1 VKSLV
6 REHVLLAGIST
17 RAAAESAARAGFT
30 VTAIDAF
37 ADLDQHAGV
46 RSLSLRRDF
55 GAPVSAHAAARAAR
69 SVECSAVA
77 YGSSFENHPR
87 AVTTLAA
94 GRALWGNPPEVL
106 RRVRDPILLAHVLRR
121 RGLDVPASCWSVH
134 LSGVMA
140 QDSDVGHALQGVPRE
155 RPPDRLRQGYGEP
168 RRSAASS
175 LTRAEAEGG
184 ARREWLV
191 KPLASG
197 GGHRVRPWRRT
208 TRVPHGCYLQE
219 LVEGTSGSIVFVAAG
234 GRTVPLGISRQ
245 LAGDRVFGA
254 SGYRYCGNI
263 LAAADDAVFAR
274 DAPLVDAACALAGVV
289 AEEFR
294 VIGLNGIDF
303 IARDGVPYAIEVNPR
318 WSASMELVERAYGL
332 SVFGAHAEACA
343 AGRLPTFDLARA
355 RRGAGAIGKAVV
367 FARRDVVAGDTRA
380 WLADPSVRD
389 VPHPGERIQAGRPV
403 CTVFAEARDAAA
415 CYTALV
421 RRADAVYAALAIWE
435 REVA

>member
-1 VKSLV
+1 MS
-6 REHVLLAGIST
+6 EHVLLAGIST
-17 RAAAESAARAGFT
+17 RAAAESAARAGFA

-46 RSLSLRRDF
+46 RSLSLRRDL

-69 SVECSAVA
+69 RIACDAVA
-77 YGSSFENHPR
+77 YGSSFENHPG
-87 AVTTLAA
+87 AVTALAV
-94 GRALWGNPPEVL
+94 GRALWGNSPEVL
-106 RRVRDPILLAHVLRR
+106 RRVRDPIQLAHVLRR
-121 RGLDVPASCWSVH
+121 RGLEVPASS
-134 LSGVMA
+134 LSTGRSEDGPLHHSGGVPH
-140 QDSDVGHALQGVPRE
+140 DSDVGHALQGVPRD
-155 RPPDRLRQGYGEP
+155 RPP
-168 RRSAASS
+168 
-175 LTRAEAEGG
+175 EGG
-184 ARREWLV
+184 VRREWLV

-219 LVEGTSGSIVFVAAG
+219 LVDGTSGSVVFVAAG
-234 GRTVPLGISRQ
+234 GRAVPLGLSRQ
-245 LAGDRVFGA
+245 LAGDRAFGA

-263 LAAADDAVFAR
+263 LAAAGDAVFAR
-274 DAPLVDAACALAGVV
+274 DAPLLDAACALARVV

-294 VIGLNGIDF
+294 VVGLNGIDF
-303 IARDGVPYAIEVNPR
+303 VARDGVPYAIEVNPR

-343 AGRLPTFDLARA
+343 AGALPTFDLARA

-389 VPHPGERIQAGRPV
+389 VPHPGERIQAGRPF
-403 CTVFAEARDAAA
+403 CTVFAAARDAAA

-421 RRADAVYAALAIWE
+421 RRADAVYAALATWE